1 MKYTMISS
9 HATSASAASAS
20 AASVVVVVVATV
32 ALDGVLALDQPAH
45 AVCVAP
51 DMYMLMLDMWC
62 ASPSQFIATEC
73 SIALA
78 SAAA

>member
-32 ALDGVLALDQPAH
+32 ALLALDQPAH